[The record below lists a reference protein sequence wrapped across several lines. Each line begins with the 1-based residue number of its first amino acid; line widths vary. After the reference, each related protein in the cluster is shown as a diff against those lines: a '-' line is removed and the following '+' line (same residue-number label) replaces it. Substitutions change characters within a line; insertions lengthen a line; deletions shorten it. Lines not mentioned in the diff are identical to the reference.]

1 MYYYAKSGLN
11 CLLIKGKVVPLHAD
25 YYQRSLNGAPWCVW
39 IGYRLASGPVRES
52 HRKEQVIN

>member
-25 YYQRSLNGAPWCVW
+25 YYQRSLNRAPWCVDRVP
-39 IGYRLASGPVRES
+39 IGLGSSP
-52 HRKEQVIN
+52 